1 MRRLQLLALSVLP
14 LCQPIRADEAQVV
27 WFYPVRNSDTPQ
39 ETWYLGE
46 IKELNWDTN
55 EPEYNIYL
63 QQNRALQATGSAI
76 IFRQFTEHLAWLI
89 HGADEVCLGKEELN
103 NAVKKMNW
111 TVQRYNFD
119 FTSTTE
125 FYLVIADLKG
135 NTTTSEYMTILPTYK
150 VTPPTTQNTTT
161 CTTNNGTTV
170 SGDGKVKTVGIGLGI
185 GLGIPLVAALGT
197 IVFLTNHLR
206 QTRRAQAPSSYSTEQ
221 VITATTKEND
231 DPQVRY
237 QDIASQPQVF
247 EASGRG
253 SIHEAPNNGIIH
265 R

>member
-76 IFRQFTEHLAWLI
+76 IFR
-89 HGADEVCLGKEELN
+89 KEELN

-206 QTRRAQAPSSYSTEQ
+206 KTRRAQAPSSYSTEQ

-231 DPQVRY
+231 DPQ
-237 QDIASQPQVF
+237 
-247 EASGRG
+247 
-253 SIHEAPNNGIIH
+253 
-265 R
+265 